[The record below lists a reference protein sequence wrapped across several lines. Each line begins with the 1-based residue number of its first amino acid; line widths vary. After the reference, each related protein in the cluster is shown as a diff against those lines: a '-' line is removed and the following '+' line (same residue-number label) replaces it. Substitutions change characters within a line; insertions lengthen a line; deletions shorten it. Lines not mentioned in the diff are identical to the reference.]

1 VTASR
6 RLFHNLRSPRAWRHL
21 RVRGLTTT
29 LRAGAWAVLALRTL
43 RRQIPTEGLD
53 VRVVPAPALPAT
65 ATSGI
70 EVALCIRRATCL
82 ERSLI
87 MQRWLMA
94 HGSPHDVL
102 VGVAGGTES
111 IDAHAW
117 IDRYDQDE
125 EGGGYQVLTRVAPP
139 A

>member
-1 VTASR
+1 
-6 RLFHNLRSPRAWRHL
+6 
-21 RVRGLTTT
+21 
-29 LRAGAWAVLALRTL
+29 
-43 RRQIPTEGLD
+43 
-53 VRVVPAPALPAT
+53 VRVALAPALPAT

-70 EVALCIRRATCL
+70 EATLRIRRATCL

-94 HGSPHDVL
+94 LGSPYDVL
-102 VGVAGGTES
+102 VGVAGGSES

-117 IDRYDQDE
+117 IDQYDQVE
-125 EGGGYQVLTRVAPP
+125 EDGGYQVLTRLAPP